1 MRRSSLR
8 SQPGREK
15 VEFFSL
21 LLREVSKLKSTI
33 LSLAF
38 VYYIYIIDTHT
49 YIYIYVSVSI
59 RVFSLIFIT
68 RRSLILLLQFVIR
81 FYVRYILFAL
91 SPASN
96 LYPNLQNLLLLHN
109 PILTSFI
116 IIEPDRYHQSSK
128 SFSRTLW
135 PSSKPKSLL
144 KAAAKRSPFSCRSPS
159 LSSR

>member
-49 YIYIYVSVSI
+49 YIYIYIYISI
-59 RVFSLIFIT
+59 LRAFSLIFMT

-96 LYPNLQNLLLLHN
+96 LYPTSFKISFFSITPFLQVLLLSNRTDIINLQNHSRALCGQAQ
-109 PILTSFI
+109 SRS
-116 IIEPDRYHQSSK
+116 RY
-128 SFSRTLW
+128 
-135 PSSKPKSLL
+135 
-144 KAAAKRSPFSCRSPS
+144 
-159 LSSR
+159 